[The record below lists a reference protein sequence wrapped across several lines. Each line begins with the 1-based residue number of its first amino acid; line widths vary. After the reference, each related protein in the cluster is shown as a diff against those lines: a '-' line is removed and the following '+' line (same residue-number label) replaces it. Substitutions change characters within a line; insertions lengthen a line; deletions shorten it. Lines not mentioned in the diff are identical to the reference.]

1 VEAGEFVLGHVHGR
15 DAADLGEEL
24 DEEGVVDGGVEVA
37 DIDCGFLVAVFYI
50 G

>member
-1 VEAGEFVLGHVHGR
+1 MEAGEFVFGHMDGG
-15 DAADLGEEL
+15 DAADLGEEF

-37 DIDCGFLVAVFYI
+37 DVDCGFLVAVFDV